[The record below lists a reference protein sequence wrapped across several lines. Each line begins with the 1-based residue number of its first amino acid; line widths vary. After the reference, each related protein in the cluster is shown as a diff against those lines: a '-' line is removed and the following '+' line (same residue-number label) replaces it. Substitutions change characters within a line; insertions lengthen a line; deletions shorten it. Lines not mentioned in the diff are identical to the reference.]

1 VGGAQTT
8 GEKEGTPREYI
19 EEGLTIGECSGGQ
32 KQLIYILRQLAAR
45 KPVLL
50 CDELMIGLDMERQG
64 RLLAMMRKR
73 KPDLVSVHLRL
84 SVSMSVRPSSVW
96 AAAAAAAEG
105 MYGGS
110 RRAVAWSVQALLWIT
125 TDLHWMAVMCTSAE
139 DEVLFMH
146 EGAIV
151 ERRPVRA
158 CIVTSL
164 LPQCAAVRPPGLD
177 SLPGNQYGRGALLP
191 EWLPDLTAG

>member
-125 TDLHWMAVMCTSAE
+125 TDLHCMAVMCTSAE

-158 CIVTSL
+158 CIVHGRS
-164 LPQCAAVRPPGLD
+164 PAGPGF
-177 SLPGNQYGRGALLP
+177 P
-191 EWLPDLTAG
+191 AGQPIREGGPFA